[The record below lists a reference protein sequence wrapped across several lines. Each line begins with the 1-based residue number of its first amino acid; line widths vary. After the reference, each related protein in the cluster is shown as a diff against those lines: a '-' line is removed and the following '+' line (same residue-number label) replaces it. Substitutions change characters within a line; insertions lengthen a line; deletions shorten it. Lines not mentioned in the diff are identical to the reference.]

1 MKPACVRDCRHSHRK
16 WLVYLRCYVV
26 VLPEMSATLIP
37 APDIQY
43 KLAAPVG
50 EDWRRVLERLRRP
63 RVQPSGQRMTDCF
76 GKLTDKDEMVV
87 KGLGVS
93 LACSIEREQGR
104 R

>member
-1 MKPACVRDCRHSHRK
+1 
-16 WLVYLRCYVV
+16 
-26 VLPEMSATLIP
+26 
-37 APDIQY
+37 
-43 KLAAPVG
+43 
-50 EDWRRVLERLRRP
+50 
-63 RVQPSGQRMTDCF
+63 MTDCF